1 MCNRLNNIV
10 TLYKIAGNDVALK
23 YIGYNAGNYYSKDD
37 IIFIARL
44 DTYRKIIMS

>member
-10 TLYKIAGNDVALK
+10 TLYKIAGSDVALK
-23 YIGYNAGNYYSKDD
+23 YIGYNAGNYSKDD
-37 IIFIARL
+37 IIFIARF